1 MNGVKQILENYEE
14 LKCIYQGLEDVFQ
27 IFIDECDNTIIQSNN
42 YMVDNFKRLLIRVAY
57 AALELRLLYCP
68 TDVMIDPFYSIVLKF
83 PDERINIAF
92 DMNGEIAIYLVEGCS
107 LMDATVETYKVQLN
121 ENYDDLKTKLTN
133 VLHKLK
139 LQSL

>member
-57 AALELRLLYCP
+57 AALEL
-68 TDVMIDPFYSIVLKF
+68 
-83 PDERINIAF
+83 
-92 DMNGEIAIYLVEGCS
+92 
-107 LMDATVETYKVQLN
+107 
-121 ENYDDLKTKLTN
+121 
-133 VLHKLK
+133 
-139 LQSL
+139 